1 MQGEIQKDRKK
12 EQNTNIYFPAPVTLT
27 LHTLSEEIYE
37 WLLLNL
43 YFNRHPLINGKFA
56 PD

>member
-12 EQNTNIYFPAPVTLT
+12 EQDTNIYFPAPVTLT

-37 WLLLNL
+37 
-43 YFNRHPLINGKFA
+43 
-56 PD
+56 